1 MWITG
6 QPTSSMF
13 SRFTDQEKVLH
24 CVPDSTFP
32 RAITLD
38 WLVLQKRSARVS
50 PRRTWPVHSRRD
62 TVIEFSQSVITRA
75 IDTNLYVRDLYS
87 PSENLGLCN
96 TFWFFECCLL
106 VFENYFRKK
115 TRIRCFASC
124 RRFNNGVSCKYIVKI
139 HLYLINKLYYINF
152 VKNILTGLIWFWWL
166 VKKIWFLKWNFN
178 TSRLEFE
185 SKDHV

>member
-50 PRRTWPVHSRRD
+50 PRRTWPVRSRRD

-87 PSENLGLCN
+87 PSENREE
-96 TFWFFECCLL
+96 FAQCLVIFPMLFIL
-106 VFENYFRKK
+106 VFENLF
-115 TRIRCFASC
+115 TRIRYFMLSEEDWTIEQ
-124 RRFNNGVSCKYIVKI
+124 RCKYIVKI
-139 HLYLINKLYYINF
+139 LLCLITL
-152 VKNILTGLIWFWWL
+152 LCQ
-166 VKKIWFLKWNFN
+166 
-178 TSRLEFE
+178 
-185 SKDHV
+185 

>member
-50 PRRTWPVHSRRD
+50 PRRTWPVRSRRD

-87 PSENLGLCN
+87 PSENLGVCAMPRDFSN
-96 TFWFFECCLL
+96 
-106 VFENYFRKK
+106 VVYSRFRKF
-115 TRIRCFASC
+115 IYEDSIFYAF
-124 RRFNNGVSCKYIVKI
+124 RRRLNNRAT
-139 HLYLINKLYYINF
+139 L
-152 VKNILTGLIWFWWL
+152 
-166 VKKIWFLKWNFN
+166 
-178 TSRLEFE
+178 
-185 SKDHV
+185 